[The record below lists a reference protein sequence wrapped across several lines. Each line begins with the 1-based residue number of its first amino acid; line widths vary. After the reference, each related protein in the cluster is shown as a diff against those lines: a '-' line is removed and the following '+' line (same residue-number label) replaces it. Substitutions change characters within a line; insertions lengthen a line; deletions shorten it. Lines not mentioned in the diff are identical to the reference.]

1 MQKEQKRIKPSV
13 GGGALLASP
22 QGFRQKLLSILGC
35 YCTNTAGSIVL
46 AGESKPSPE
55 PSPIGEGDYRH
66 SEGACRST
74 RQIEFC
80 INFSRHSEP
89 TGERI
94 QPMMADGGQEVLRS
108 GDLEGKKIGS
118 LEDKLFTLNSLS
130 SNPPTLL
137 FFMKKLD
144 CFGSKEPRNDMESL
158 CKAGL
163 SDAAATLPLQQVA
176 RKKHFTLHRSLK
188 RNAAFTLAEVL
199 ITLGIIGVVAALTM
213 PSLIA
218 NYQKSQFEAGVKK
231 MASVVGQAATK
242 LMADEGVSKITETS
256 LLYHPTDDWDT
267 MCKLGGEFLDKYFN
281 VVDKCETYEK
291 CFGET
296 YKHAD
301 KDYADTFEFGGYSA
315 DACRILADGVSICAV
330 AGDSSYYAADFNF
343 DLNGPKG
350 PNKQGYDLFY
360 FSVYYDGSISEVPP
374 ECRKDAA
381 QCNGYTPIEKAD
393 LCKNG
398 EVSGYGAGCFMYLQR
413 NGFKIDY

>member
-1 MQKEQKRIKPSV
+1 M
-13 GGGALLASP
+13 A
-22 QGFRQKLLSILGC
+22 C
-35 YCTNTAGSIVL
+35 
-46 AGESKPSPE
+46 ESKPSPE
-55 PSPIGEGDYRH
+55 PSPIGEGVICNPELV
-66 SEGACRST
+66 SGSQETIVFNFEGACRST

-108 GDLEGKKIGS
+108 GDLEGTKIGS
-118 LEDKLFTLNSLS
+118 LEDKPFRLNSLS

-176 RKKHFTLHRSLK
+176 REKHFTLHRSLK

-199 ITLGIIGVVAALTM
+199 ITLGIIGVVAALTL

-231 MASVVGQAATK
+231 MASVVGQAVTK
-242 LMADEGVSKITETS
+242 LMADEGVNKVTETS
-256 LLYHPTDDWDT
+256 LLYDSSEDNGNIY
-267 MCKLGGEFLDKYFN
+267 KLGGEFLDKYFN
-281 VVDKCETYEK
+281 VVEKCETYDQ

-296 YKHAD
+296 YKPSSKNSTETPAQFGL
-301 KDYADTFEFGGYSA
+301 FEEDS
-315 DACRILADGVSICAV
+315 CRILADGASVCLN
-330 AGDSSYYAADFNF
+330 AGHDGSGGIVYVIF
-343 DLNGPKG
+343 DLNGKRG
-350 PNKQGYDLFY
+350 PNRQGYDLFG
-360 FSVYYDGSISEVPP
+360 FSIYYDGSISEVPP

-398 EVSGYGAGCFMYLQR
+398 EVSRYGAGCFMYLQR